1 MGEVKGYIISPYQC
15 VFDNI
20 KILAPVSEFV
30 LLEIAGHFAKLYNCP
45 MYIMEL
51 EDFQTVRVLNV
62 RVLTPE
68 GRLYPSQK
76 RFQEYYGNK
85 EEK

>member
-51 EDFQTVRVLNV
+51 EDFQTIRISSV

-68 GRLYPSQK
+68 GRLYLSQK
-76 RFQEYYGNK
+76 SFQECYENK
-85 EEK
+85 EER

>member
-1 MGEVKGYIISPYQC
+1 MSEMKGYIISPYQC

-20 KILAPVSEFV
+20 RILAPVSEFV

-45 MYIMEL
+45 MYIMNL
-51 EDFQTVRVLNV
+51 ETFQNV

-68 GRLYPSQK
+68 GRLYLSQK
-76 RFQEYYGNK
+76 SFQECYENK
-85 EEK
+85 EEG

>member
-1 MGEVKGYIISPYQC
+1 MSETKGYIISPYQC

-45 MYIMEL
+45 MYIMDL
-51 EDFQTVRVLNV
+51 ETFQNV
-62 RVLTPE
+62 RVLIPE
-68 GRLYPSQK
+68 GRLYLSQK
-76 RFQEYYGNK
+76 SFQECYENK
-85 EEK
+85 EER

>member
-1 MGEVKGYIISPYQC
+1 MSEVKGYIISPYQC

-45 MYIMEL
+45 MYIMDL
-51 EDFQTVRVLNV
+51 ETFQNV
-62 RVLTPE
+62 RALTPE
-68 GRLYPSQK
+68 GRLYLSQK
-76 RFQEYYGNK
+76 SFQECYENK
-85 EEK
+85 EER

>member
-1 MGEVKGYIISPYQC
+1 MSEVKGYIISPYQC

-20 KILAPVSEFV
+20 RILAPVSEFV

-45 MYIMEL
+45 MYIMDL
-51 EDFQTVRVLNV
+51 ETFQNV

-68 GRLYPSQK
+68 GRLYLSQK
-76 RFQEYYGNK
+76 SFQECYENK
-85 EEK
+85 EER

>member
-1 MGEVKGYIISPYQC
+1 MDEVKGYIISPHQC

-45 MYIMEL
+45 MYIMDL
-51 EDFQTVRVLNV
+51 ETFQNV

-76 RFQEYYGNK
+76 RFQECYENK
-85 EEK
+85 EEG

>member
-1 MGEVKGYIISPYQC
+1 MDELKGYIISPYQC

-45 MYIMEL
+45 MAIIDL
-51 EDFQTVRVLNV
+51 ETPQTA

-68 GRLYPSQK
+68 GRLYPTQ
-76 RFQEYYGNK
+76 RLYQEYCKNK

>member
-1 MGEVKGYIISPYQC
+1 MGEMKGYIISPYQC

-20 KILAPVSEFV
+20 RILAPVSEFV

-45 MYIMEL
+45 MYIMDL
-51 EDFQTVRVLNV
+51 ETFQNV

-68 GRLYPSQK
+68 GRLYLSQK
-76 RFQEYYGNK
+76 SFQECCENK
-85 EEK
+85 EER